1 MLYFY
6 PRLFVV
12 ILVALL
18 ARCFLQGTNTVV
30 HEVNTVLVD
39 WGEGMHKGF
48 LNVKEMLYQDLMPVT
63 PEWTIGEVR
72 EKGIPN
78 RPVVLVYEKDRLVGV
93 LLWKDVINRNLASD
107 ELVNKVMKRDF
118 SVLDEE
124 DLDREILAFLPEL
137 RYHALVC
144 RNGEGEVLGVLSYDQ
159 VFHDLALRVCET
171 EARIN
176 AVVETVEE
184 AICIVDASDKVLTW
198 NSRAEALYGIKA
210 KEILGKPIKDFFSNL
225 IVTRVNKKWEEI
237 RSQHHEAVEGTHV
250 LINATPVR
258 LGPQIIGSVSA
269 ERDITEVVQ
278 LNQKLNQASCQVQR
292 LEKEI
297 VQIATGRNPFSMIKG
312 HHKRLVE
319 LIHVARKVADTQAVV
334 LLRGESGTGKELV
347 AKAIHEASGRAKES
361 FIVINCAAIPP
372 SLFESEMFGYES
384 GAFTG
389 ADKKGKAGVF
399 EMADGGTL
407 FLDEVGELP
416 LDMQV
421 KMLRVLQD
429 GIFFRVGGS
438 TPVKVDVRIIAATNR
453 DLEKM
458 MEEGTFREDLYY
470 RLNVVALEVPPLRE
484 RREDI
489 PELVYLFL
497 QEFGQLYNKNITR
510 LEPGV
515 MATFLAYS
523 WPGNIRQLKNV
534 IERMVI
540 LTEKDVVLESSIPE
554 GLRISSQQDQATAA
568 VGLASVT
575 EQTERELIIRTL
587 KQVNG
592 NRSEAARMLGIPRST
607 LYYKMHQLGIM

>member
-1 MLYFY
+1 
-6 PRLFVV
+6 
-12 ILVALL
+12 
-18 ARCFLQGTNTVV
+18 
-30 HEVNTVLVD
+30 
-39 WGEGMHKGF
+39 MHKGF
-48 LNVKEMLYQDLMPVT
+48 LNVKDMLYKDLLPVT
-63 PEWTIGEVR
+63 PETTIGEVR

-78 RPVVLVYEKDRLVGV
+78 RPVVLVLEGDRLVGV
-93 LLWKDVINRNLASD
+93 LLWKDVINRKLESD
-107 ELVNKVMKRDF
+107 VQVKQVMRRDF
-118 SVLDEE
+118 SSLDEE
-124 DLDREILAFLPEL
+124 DQHREILAFLPEL

-144 RNGEGEVLGVLSYDQ
+144 RDSQGVVLGVLTYDQ

-176 AVVETVEE
+176 AVVEAVDE
-184 AICIVDASDKVLTW
+184 AICIVDSTDKVITW
-198 NSRAEALYGIKA
+198 NSRAEELYGIKA
-210 KEILGKPIKDFFSNL
+210 QDIVGKPIQQFFSNL
-225 IVTRVNKKWEEI
+225 VVTRINKEWEEI
-237 RSQHHEAVEGTHV
+237 RSLHHQPVEGTHV
-250 LINATPVR
+250 LVNATPVR
-258 LGPQIIGSVSA
+258 LGPKVIGGVTA

-278 LNQKLNQASCQVQR
+278 LNQKLNQASSQVQR
-292 LEKEI
+292 LENEI
-297 VQIATGRNPFSMIKG
+297 HKISAGRNPFAAVKG

-319 LIHVARKVADTQAVV
+319 LINTARKAASTNAVV
-334 LLRGESGTGKELV
+334 LLRGESGTGKELF
-347 AKAIHEASGRAKES
+347 AKAIHESSPRADRKFS
-361 FIVINCAAIPP
+361 VINCAAIPP

-389 ADKKGKAGVF
+389 ADKRGKIGVF

-407 FLDEVGELP
+407 FMDEIGELP

-421 KMLRVLQD
+421 KLLRVLQN
-429 GIFFRVGGS
+429 GEFFRVGGS
-438 TPVKVDVRIIAATNR
+438 KPIRVDVRIIAATNR
-453 DLEKM
+453 SLEEM
-458 MEEGTFREDLYY
+458 MAEGIFREDLYY
-470 RLNVVALEVPPLRE
+470 RLNVVSLEIPPLRE

-497 QEFGQLYNKNITR
+497 QEFSQLYRKHISK

-515 MATFLAYS
+515 MATFLAYA

-540 LTEKDVVLESSIPE
+540 LTEGDTVPESAIPDA
-554 GLRISSQQDQATAA
+554 LKISSRQDQMNTA

>member
-1 MLYFY
+1 MTG
-6 PRLFVV
+6 V
-12 ILVALL
+12 IIL
-18 ARCFLQGTNTVV
+18 
-30 HEVNTVLVD
+30 
-39 WGEGMHKGF
+39 HKGF
-48 LNVKEMLYQDLMPVT
+48 LTVKDMLYKDLLPVT
-63 PEWTIGEVR
+63 PDTTIGEVR

-78 RPVVLVYEKDRLVGV
+78 RPVVLVVEEDKLVGV
-93 LLWKDVINRNLASD
+93 LLWKDAINRRLESD
-107 ELVNKVMKRDF
+107 VKVRQVMKRDF
-118 SVLDEE
+118 SSLDEE
-124 DLDREILAFLPEL
+124 DLEREILAFLPEL

-144 RNGEGEVLGVLSYDQ
+144 RNRQGEVLGVLSYDQ

-184 AICIVDASDKVLTW
+184 AVCIVDNFDRVVIW
-198 NSRAEALYGIKA
+198 NSRAEELYGIKA
-210 KEILGKPIKDFFSNL
+210 QDIVGKPINQFFSNL
-225 IVTRVNKKWEEI
+225 VVTRVNKEWEEI
-237 RSQHHEAVEGTHV
+237 RALHHQPVEGTHV

-258 LGPQIIGSVSA
+258 LGPKVIGGVTA
-269 ERDITEVVQ
+269 ERDITEIVQ
-278 LNQKLNQASCQVQR
+278 LNQKLTQASTQVKR
-292 LEKEI
+292 LENEI
-297 VQIATGRNPFSMIKG
+297 HKISAGRNPFAAIKG
-312 HHKRLVE
+312 HHKRLIE
-319 LIHVARKVADTQAVV
+319 LINIARKAASTNAVI
-334 LLRGESGTGKELV
+334 LLRGESGTGKELF
-347 AKAIHEASGRAKES
+347 AKAIHEASPRSDKKFS
-361 FIVINCAAIPP
+361 VINCAAIPP

-389 ADKKGKAGVF
+389 ADKKGKPGVF
-399 EMADGGTL
+399 ELADGGTL
-407 FLDEVGELP
+407 FMDEIGELP
-416 LDMQV
+416 PDMQV
-421 KMLRVLQD
+421 KLLRVLQD
-429 GIFFRVGGS
+429 GVFYRVGGA

-453 DLEKM
+453 SLEEM
-458 MEEGTFREDLYY
+458 MANGQFREDLYY
-470 RLNVVALEVPPLRE
+470 RLNVVALEIPPLRE

-497 QEFGQLYNKNITR
+497 QEFSQLYQKQINK

-515 MATFLAYS
+515 MATFLAYA

-540 LTEKDVVLESSIPE
+540 LTEGDTIPE
-554 GLRISSQQDQATAA
+554 SAIPETLKTGSRQDQSTAT

>member
-1 MLYFY
+1 
-6 PRLFVV
+6 
-12 ILVALL
+12 
-18 ARCFLQGTNTVV
+18 
-30 HEVNTVLVD
+30 
-39 WGEGMHKGF
+39 MHKGF
-48 LNVKEMLYQDLMPVT
+48 LTVKDMLYKDLLPVT
-63 PEWTIGEVR
+63 PETTIGEVR

-78 RPVVLVYEKDRLVGV
+78 RPVVLVIEGDRLLGV
-93 LLWKDVINRNLASD
+93 LLWKDVINRKLESD
-107 ELVNKVMKRDF
+107 VPVKQVMRRDF
-118 SVLDEE
+118 SSLDEE
-124 DLDREILAFLPEL
+124 DQNREILAFLPEL

-144 RNGEGEVLGVLSYDQ
+144 RNSQGNVLGILSYDQ

-176 AVVETVEE
+176 AVVETVDE
-184 AICIVDASDKVLTW
+184 AICIVDGSDRVITW
-198 NSRAEALYGIKA
+198 NSRAEELYGIKA
-210 KEILGKPIKDFFSNL
+210 QDIVGKPIHQFFSNL
-225 IVTRVNKKWEEI
+225 VVTRVNKEWQEI
-237 RSQHHEAVEGTHV
+237 RSLHHQPVEGTHV

-258 LGPQIIGSVSA
+258 LGPKVIGGVTA

-278 LNQKLNQASCQVQR
+278 LNQKLNQASSQVQR

-297 VQIATGRNPFSMIKG
+297 HKISADRNPFASIKG

-319 LIHVARKVADTQAVV
+319 LTNVARKAASTSAVV
-334 LLRGESGTGKELV
+334 LLRGESGTGKELF
-347 AKAIHEASGRAKES
+347 AKAIYEASPRADKK
-361 FIVINCAAIPP
+361 FNVINCAAIPP

-389 ADKKGKAGVF
+389 ADKRGKIGVF
-399 EMADGGTL
+399 EMTDGGTL
-407 FLDEVGELP
+407 FMDEIGELP

-421 KMLRVLQD
+421 KLLRVLQD
-429 GIFFRVGGS
+429 GVFFRVGGS

-453 DLEKM
+453 SLEEM
-458 MEEGTFREDLYY
+458 MSEGTFREDLYY
-470 RLNVVALEVPPLRE
+470 RLNVVSLEIPPLRE

-497 QEFGQLYNKNITR
+497 QEFSQLYNKHISK

-540 LTEKDVVLESSIPE
+540 LTEGDTVPESAIPDA
-554 GLRISSQQDQATAA
+554 LKMTTRQDQVTAT